1 MILKAGNQIAGRNSF
16 SLFFINKASNKL
28 IEKTSSSQLNE
39 DELISLESPKK
50 FSSKNKKFV
59 VPLQGPNL
67 IGIHASDKEDKATVE
82 FVN

>member
-1 MILKAGNQIAGRNSF
+1 MN
-16 SLFFINKASNKL
+16 FFRI
-28 IEKTSSSQLNE
+28 
-39 DELISLESPKK
+39 SPKK